1 MTSNAFVREDD
12 SNPDGTCQYCGSLLP
27 VEFMHRA
34 RLGTELEP
42 TDKNYKVYLG
52 DGRKFY
58 FQHLDEA
65 QREEFFQ
72 LFKTKKLT
80 IGYPGHFYV
89 LPFFIG
95 RKAT

>member
-1 MTSNAFVREDD
+1 MLSEKFAREDD
-12 SNPDGTCQYCGSLLP
+12 SDPNGNCSYCGSLLP
-27 VEFMHRA
+27 DEFMHRA

-58 FQHLDEA
+58 FQHLSEA
-65 QREEFFQ
+65 QKQEFFQ
-72 LFKTKKLT
+72 LFSAKKLT
-80 IGYPGHFYV
+80 VGHPGHFYV

-95 RKAT
+95 RKA